1 MTRVPAL
8 DGLRGISI
16 LLVLAVHLFP
26 LKYVFRLDYFA
37 ACSGMAIFFCLSG
50 YLIAGLLDEGISAK
64 AFIARRLARVI
75 PLAWLYLA
83 AIFVVSQATGIEMA
97 QNIFFIANIP
107 PKTLIESADHL
118 WSLDI
123 EVQYYFFIAIIWYS
137 LKNKSLP
144 VLLFC
149 YFSLIAYRHIAHG
162 NGESATFDRVDEIV
176 AGTLLYHTLKSPFGH
191 KIRASIRLTPPI
203 WVPTLAFALTCCLYF
218 WPINSLRSACCA
230 WMIGTIILQS
240 DSIARTPY
248 RWLLHPWLKYCASIS
263 YALYVIHPLLAHHTW
278 LGSGDLLEKY
288 AKRPLL
294 LLVLFGMA
302 HLSTR
307 FFEPI
312 AMNQARKVA

>member
-1 MTRVPAL
+1 MRRVSVL
-8 DGLRGISI
+8 DGWRGFSI

-26 LKYVFRLDYFA
+26 LRQLFHSDYFA
-37 ACSGMAIFFCLSG
+37 ASAGMAIFFCLSG
-50 YLIAGLLDEGISAK
+50 YLMAALLEGGISMP
-64 AFIARRLARVI
+64 AFIARRLARVL
-75 PLAWLYLA
+75 PLAWLYLFIVS
-83 AIFVVSQATGIEMA
+83 AINHPDFSTLLRNM
-97 QNIFFIANIP
+97 FFCANITP
-107 PKTLIESADHL
+107 RALVESADHL
-118 WSLDI
+118 WSLNI
-123 EVQYYFFIAIIWYS
+123 EVQYYFFIAILWYA
-137 LKNKSLP
+137 LKQKTIP
-144 VLLFC
+144 VLLIC
-149 YFSLIAYRHIAHG
+149 YISLIVYRHITHG
-162 NGESATFDRVDEIV
+162 NGESGTLDRADEIV
-176 AGTLLYHTLKSPFGH
+176 AGTLMYHLLKGAGNQANAAARWF
-191 KIRASIRLTPPI
+191 TPPI
-203 WVPTLAFALTCCLYF
+203 WVPALAFALTCCLYF

-230 WMIGTIILQS
+230 WMIGATIVQS
-240 DSIARTPY
+240 ESIAVTPS